1 MSDILKCIGCG
12 APLQS
17 EDKNKPGFVPEHNM
31 FRDDVICRRCFRL
44 KNYNEVQDV
53 GLESEDFL
61 KLLSGLADKRVL
73 SSMSWMYLTLK
84 DHLLMQLNVLSET
97 KIILAAN
104 KLDLL
109 PKQINKRR
117 VKEWLNEQQ
126 EKYGLEADD
135 VVLISAEKA
144 GA

>member
-61 KLLSGLADKRVL
+61 KLLSGLADKKGIVVNVV
-73 SSMSWMYLTLK
+73 YLTLK

-97 KIILAAN
+97 K
-104 KLDLL
+104 K
-109 PKQINKRR
+109 
-117 VKEWLNEQQ
+117 
-126 EKYGLEADD
+126 
-135 VVLISAEKA
+135 SF
-144 GA
+144 

>member
-61 KLLSGLADKRVL
+61 KLLSGLADKKGIVV
-73 SSMSWMYLTLK
+73 
-84 DHLLMQLNVLSET
+84 NVVDVFDFEGSF
-97 KIILAAN
+97 
-104 KLDLL
+104 
-109 PKQINKRR
+109 INA
-117 VKEWLNEQQ
+117 V
-126 EKYGLEADD
+126 
-135 VVLISAEKA
+135 
-144 GA
+144 

>member
-1 MSDILKCIGCG
+1 MKT
-12 APLQS
+12 
-17 EDKNKPGFVPEHNM
+17 
-31 FRDDVICRRCFRL
+31 
-44 KNYNEVQDV
+44 
-53 GLESEDFL
+53 L

-73 SSMSWMYLTLK
+73 SSMLWMYLTLK

-117 VKEWLNEQQ
+117 VKEWLKRTAR
-126 EKYGLEADD
+126 KYGLK
-135 VVLISAEKA
+135 LTMSY
-144 GA
+144 